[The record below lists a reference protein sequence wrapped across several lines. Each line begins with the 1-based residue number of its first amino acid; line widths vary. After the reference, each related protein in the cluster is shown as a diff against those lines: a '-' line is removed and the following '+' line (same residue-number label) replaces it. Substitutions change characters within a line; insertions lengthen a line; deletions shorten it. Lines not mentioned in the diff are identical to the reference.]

1 MDRSSIFSKFVSSCF
16 DVKTSNSNSF
26 YQKKAISP
34 VVATA
39 LLLVVAV
46 VAVVG
51 FQNWF
56 QTYQSSMFTKVEQDS
71 SAGSMNTLIDTVIGS
86 NLYFRNGY
94 NNLTISDIKIDGTSC
109 LVPSSTYSQ
118 GLKEIDIGNCTQ
130 NATSSVPDIVVI
142 TDKGVFS
149 KKIYLRGVTTT
160 SSGTSSLSCPTGYIP
175 VPGSSSYGTSDFC
188 VMKYEAKNVG
198 GIANSTAS
206 GNPWVSLTWQ
216 QAKSN
221 CEALGTDYHLITDN
235 EWLTIAKNAE
245 NIATN
250 WNSSVVGTGFM
261 YLGHN
266 DNNPANS
273 LAADTNDSNGYYGTN
288 DGVSSPGDNSYNNF
302 PSNDAR
308 AYQGQRRTLTL
319 SNGEVIWDLAGNVW
333 EWVNNSMPIA
343 SRYHGGDQAWMSYSS
358 DDGTGKIASLVPAL
372 MTPSSGWNANNGMGR
387 YYDGTSLAG
396 AYNSISEA
404 PDSCTGY
411 CSPTAV
417 FLRGGY
423 WGGGA
428 DAGAFAL
435 LLHHGPS
442 LSDTGAGF
450 RCSSAP

>member
-1 MDRSSIFSKFVSSCF
+1 MFNKKGLSSLITIILLLFLVISIWLIIQFWLIGFYTEREVDLEKKLNERNLNIEKLEEGNLYIRNRDIVDFQIFEILLDGNKCPVSITIPKNSFNRININSCLNSNYFNKNIDVSLISNLGTYTQNLFVESIFDCS
-16 DVKTSNSNSF
+16 
-26 YQKKAISP
+26 
-34 VVATA
+34 
-39 LLLVVAV
+39 
-46 VAVVG
+46 
-51 FQNWF
+51 
-56 QTYQSSMFTKVEQDS
+56 
-71 SAGSMNTLIDTVIGS
+71 
-86 NLYFRNGY
+86 
-94 NNLTISDIKIDGTSC
+94 TIPYGDWI
-109 LVPSSTYSQ
+109 LVP
-118 GLKEIDIGNCTQ
+118 GNPLY
-130 NATSSVPDIVVI
+130 N
-142 TDKGVFS
+142 
-149 KKIYLRGVTTT
+149 
-160 SSGTSSLSCPTGYIP
+160 
-175 VPGSSSYGTSDFC
+175 TSDFC

-221 CEALGTDYHLITDN
+221 CEAIGADYHLITDN

-288 DGVSSPGDNSYNNF
+288 DGVSSPGDNSYSNF

-308 AYQGQRRTLTL
+308 AYQGQKRTLTL

-333 EWVNNSMPIA
+333 EWVNDSMPIA
-343 SRYHGGDQAWMSYSS
+343 SSYHGGDQAWMSYSS

-396 AYNSISEA
+396 AYNSISQA
-404 PDSCTGY
+404 PDFCTGH

-417 FLRGGY
+417 FLRGGG
-423 WGGGA
+423 WGTGA
-428 DAGAFAL
+428 SVGAFAL
-435 LLHHGPS
+435 ILNHGPS
-442 LSDTGAGF
+442 YSNVGRGF
-450 RCSSAP
+450 RCTYTP

>member
-1 MDRSSIFSKFVSSCF
+1 MKKKSRGIRYCHVISS
-16 DVKTSNSNSF
+16 
-26 YQKKAISP
+26 KAISP

-56 QTYQSSMFTKVEQDS
+56 GSFSSEIFADVESQSLNIIPDVSAIIGGNIYIKGSTKIQSVKINDNNCFVSGLTEK
-71 SAGSMNTLIDTVIGS
+71 GMNSLP
-86 NLYFRNGY
+86 
-94 NNLTISDIKIDGTSC
+94 ISDCGA
-109 LVPSSTYSQ
+109 VE
-118 GLKEIDIGNCTQ
+118 GANE
-130 NATSSVPDIVVI
+130 VVVI
-142 TDKGVFS
+142 TDQGIYS
-149 KKIYLRGVTTT
+149 KKLL
-160 SSGTSSLSCPTGYIP
+160 LSNYQYTNPCPEGYII
-175 VPGSSSYGTSDFC
+175 VPGNIELGTKNFC

-206 GNPWVSLTWQ
+206 GTPWVSLTWQ
-216 QAKSN
+216 QAKTN
-221 CEALGTDYHLITDN
+221 CEALGVDYHLITDN

-245 NIATN
+245 NVASN

-288 DGVSSPGDNSYNNF
+288 DGVSSPGDNSYSNF

-333 EWVNNSMPIA
+333 EWVNDSMPVD
-343 SRYHGGDQAWMSYSS
+343 SRYHGGDQGSMSYSS
-358 DDGTGKIASLVPAL
+358 DDGTGKIASDVPTL
-372 MTPSSGWNANNGMGR
+372 KIPSNGWNANNGMGR
-387 YYDGTSLAG
+387 YFDGYDL
-396 AYNSISEA
+396 AYNSINEA
-404 PDSCTGY
+404 PDFCTGY
-411 CSPTAV
+411 CSFTAV

-423 WGGGA
+423 WGDGA
-428 DAGAFAL
+428 RAGAFAFSL
-435 LLHHGPS
+435 NNGPS
-442 LSDTGAGF
+442 RSNAVYGF
-450 RCSSAP
+450 RCSYTP

>member
-1 MDRSSIFSKFVSSCF
+1 M
-16 DVKTSNSNSF
+16 N
-26 YQKKAISP
+26 KKAISP

-56 QTYQSSMFTKVEQDS
+56 GSFSSEVFADVEQQGSDS
-71 SAGSMNTLIDTVIGS
+71 INQEDIKAVIDDEIYFVNGKSRDVTIQEIKIGDKVCNLS
-86 NLYFRNGY
+86 NLNVGSGMQ
-94 NNLTISDIKIDGTSC
+94 NLS
-109 LVPSSTYSQ
+109 LN
-118 GLKEIDIGNCTQ
+118 NCTQ
-130 NATSSVPDIVVI
+130 NLSSGYYDVVVV
-142 TDKGVFS
+142 TDKNIISRKMRVEGETPGLCDNL
-149 KKIYLRGVTTT
+149 KGGEWIE
-160 SSGTSSLSCPTGYIP
+160 
-175 VPGSSSYGTSDFC
+175 VPGNGALGTSDFC
-188 VMKYEAKNVG
+188 VMKYEAKEDSSGLCIG
-198 GIANSTAS
+198 GDTNNCPQSIAS

-221 CEALGTDYHLITDN
+221 CEALGADYHLITDN

-266 DNNPANS
+266 DNDPANS

-288 DGVSSPGDNSYNNF
+288 DGVSSPGDNSYSNF

-333 EWVNNSMPIA
+333 EWVDEWVYSNSTLGSPY
-343 SRYHGGDQAWMSYSS
+343 RYHGGNARWMSYSN
-358 DDGTGKIASLVPAL
+358 DDGTHKIADLVPAL
-372 MTPSSGWNANNGMGR
+372 KTPSSGWNADNGMGR
-387 YYDGTSLAG
+387 YHDGTDLAG
-396 AYNSISEA
+396 AYNSINQA
-404 PDSCTGY
+404 PDFCTGD

-417 FLRGGY
+417 FLRGGT
-423 WGGGA
+423 WSDGA
-428 DAGAFAL
+428 FAGAFAL
-435 LLHHGPS
+435 DLTRGPS
-442 LSDTGAGF
+442 YSYTRMGF
-450 RCSSAP
+450 RCSYSE